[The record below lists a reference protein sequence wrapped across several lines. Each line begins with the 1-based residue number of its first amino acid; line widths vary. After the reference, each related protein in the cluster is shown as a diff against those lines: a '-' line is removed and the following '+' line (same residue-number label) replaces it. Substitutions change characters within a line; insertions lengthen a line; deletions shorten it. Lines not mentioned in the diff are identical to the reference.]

1 MATQEVDVNLTTSWE
16 VQTEDDGSKSYYATI
31 KVVNSE
37 TEEVVKTNTTE
48 TFGSTA
54 DLQIEVSRVK
64 QWYEDNPKYNV
75 GDSDA
80 PLEKNLAT
88 KAVDAARTQADIPPS
103 NTLEAIQAEEEEYN
117 AEQLAKAAAAAAAA
131 AEEAKKALEQ
141 LNKPTVA
148 YQEQSYLFANLSQLI
163 DYKRNV
169 LERTVG
175 KPLPYSGANQQN
187 ACLLV
192 DGEPYGFMNKLTQYP
207 NYKRFFEMKNAEI
220 SNLQPMI
227 RLFKCIQDD
236 NGDEYQ
242 VEMNFASYAG
252 IDRKDPA
259 SYFKNKNKRGFGA
272 GIRDFSFTCIGTD
285 PFAAKKSIE
294 AKLTI
299 FANDFEEL
307 LKCRGEGDCD
317 AVKFEDWYKSYRY
330 VDLALKTGGVKNKS
344 KNKNM
349 AAYQKQHEDNINKL
363 NFRLK
368 VVVGWAIPKNF
379 PSSGS
384 SDLREA
390 INNSYITLNLT
401 PTIHAFDMDE
411 MGRVTFTI
419 NYLAYIEDF
428 FDQSQ
433 YDVFASK
440 KSLYN
445 RDVRT
450 ANLLAAKS
458 KCSADEIKELQKKQ
472 ADEVAEDKKETIKN
486 ITRKLM
492 KVDVTSRTT
501 KLKYLVLSTDDIKDF
516 QQNGLSSREVSS
528 LKAITS
534 SSAEDKE
541 AVESAVNDAI
551 ATKADPN
558 AVQSEDSKAL
568 DFTEQ
573 LMTDINKFKL
583 PFFYVSDLV
592 DIIMESIGESL
603 TEASSNKFLKRF
615 EKLRVVLGPLEIVD
629 TRGSQRSTFCSLG
642 DLPISLKYFME
653 WLSIKTLKQA
663 DLKYNMS
670 TFLNDFFND
679 LIVNY
684 LNNDTW
690 FKLKGSQ
697 NIRLIKSSLTSYKQ
711 SEDAFDEIT
720 TEIKRQAALYGTFQA
735 GIGFDRYRLKLSD
748 VSPAQMPL
756 LRISGVSGLPVT
768 QKHVSAEVNYF
779 IFSAG
784 RVMPTEKQ
792 NGDIAEDSGRGIF
805 HYLMGK
811 DSGLVK
817 KISLQKTDAKYLKEL
832 RFEQSGYDG
841 LEQLLEVYDVTV
853 DAFPIVTAF
862 PGTYIYVNPRGW
874 LPGGSSYGSGAVT
887 DITRYGIGGYCMVWK
902 SEHSFGVGRAE
913 TKLHAKWVAG
923 LHADTK
929 DSALI
934 GDALSITSPA
944 TATDSEACAELAETR
959 AAVAAF
965 MKKIE
970 DDPTAGGEI
979 PGGFSL

>member
-1 MATQEVDVNLTTSWE
+1 MATDVNITTSWE
-16 VQTEDDGSKSYYATI
+16 VYDEEDGTKSYAATI
-31 KVVNSE
+31 KVVNSK
-37 TEEVVKTNTTE
+37 TNEVVKTNTTE

-80 PLEKNLAT
+80 PLEKSPAT
-88 KAVDAARTQADIPPS
+88 TGADKIKSFFNIPPS
-103 NTLEAIQAEEEEYN
+103 DSLAAIQKEEAAHN
-117 AEQLAKAAAAAAAA
+117 AATAAAAATTA
-131 AEEAKKALEQ
+131 AKKTKEQ
-141 LNKPTVA
+141 LNKSTVA

-163 DYKRNV
+163 DYKKNV
-169 LERTVG
+169 LEKNAG
-175 KPLPYSGANQQN
+175 KPLPYSGDNPQQN

-192 DGEPYGFMNKLTQYP
+192 DGTPYAFMNKLTQYP

-227 RLFKCIQDD
+227 RLFKCIQDT
-236 NGDEYQ
+236 NGDEHQ

-252 IDRKDPA
+252 IDREHGG
-259 SYFKNKNKRGFGA
+259 SYFKNKNKRGFGV
-272 GIRDFSFTCIGTD
+272 GIRDFSFSFIGTD
-285 PFAAKKSIE
+285 QFAAKKSIT

-307 LKCRGEGDCD
+307 LRCRGEGDCD
-317 AVKFEDWYKSYRY
+317 AKEFAKWKNAYRY
-330 VDLALKTGGVKNKS
+330 VDLALKTGGVRTKPED
-344 KNKNM
+344 
-349 AAYQKQHEDNINKL
+349 ATAYQKQHEDNLKKL

-368 VVVGWAIPKNF
+368 AVVGWAMPKNF
-379 PSSGS
+379 PSSDS

-440 KSLYN
+440 TSLSN
-445 RDVRT
+445 RMKRT
-450 ANLLAAKS
+450 TTLLEAKS
-458 KCSADEIKELQKKQ
+458 KCSADEIKELQQ
-472 ADEVAEDKKETIKN
+472 GFADDVISERKESIKN

-492 KVDVTSRTT
+492 EKDKWGSNTT
-501 KLKYLVLSTDDIKDF
+501 KLQYLVLTVAAIKDF
-516 QQNGLSSREVSS
+516 QQNGLSCQPAPLGENSTRGKV
-528 LKAITS
+528 TS
-534 SSAEDKE
+534 SSAEDTE
-541 AVESAVNDAI
+541 AIESGISESMASES
-551 ATKADPN
+551 DPN
-558 AVQSEDSKAL
+558 AAPSGDSETTN
-568 DFTEQ
+568 FTAN
-573 LMTDINKFKL
+573 MISTTDNFKL

-615 EKLRVVLGPLEIVD
+615 EKLRIVLGPLEIVD
-629 TRGSQRSTFCSLG
+629 TRGSQESIFCSLG

-653 WLSIKTLKQA
+653 WLSFKTLKQA

-697 NIRLIKSSLTSYKQ
+697 KIRLNKTSLTSYKQ
-711 SEDAFDEIT
+711 SKDTSDEIT
-720 TEIKRQAALYGTFQA
+720 AAILQQGSDSYF
-735 GIGFDRYRLKLSD
+735 RLNVSD
-748 VSPAQMPL
+748 ISPAQMPI

-784 RVMPTEKQ
+784 RVRPTEKQ
-792 NGDIAEDSGRGIF
+792 NGDIDEDSEHGIF

-817 KISLQKTDAKYLKEL
+817 KISLQKTDAAGLKEL

-862 PGTYIYVNPRGW
+862 PGTYIYVDPRGW
-874 LPGGSSYGSGAVT
+874 LPGGAVYGSGAVT

-923 LHADTK
+923 LHRDTE
-929 DSALI
+929 
-934 GDALSITSPA
+934 SPA
-944 TATDSEACAELAETR
+944 FVNDDKLSTTAPVTETGSKECAELAAARALASHASIMAQIAAEGET
-959 AAVAAF
+959 
-965 MKKIE
+965 E
-970 DDPTAGGEI
+970 Q
-979 PGGFSL
+979 

>member
-1 MATQEVDVNLTTSWE
+1 MATDVNITTSWE
-16 VQTEDDGSKSYYATI
+16 VYDEEDGTKSYAATI
-31 KVVNSE
+31 KVVNSKTNEEVYGYSTDSYSTTEELE
-37 TEEVVKTNTTE
+37 TEVE
-48 TFGSTA
+48 S
-54 DLQIEVSRVK
+54 IK
-64 QWYEDNPKYNV
+64 QEIDYDYNV
-75 GDSDA
+75 VDSDA
-80 PLEKNLAT
+80 PLEESPPTTDTDK
-88 KAVDAARTQADIPPS
+88 IPPS
-103 NTLEAIQAEEEEYN
+103 NTLEAIQAAEEKHNEEL
-117 AEQLAKAAAAAAAA
+117 AEAAAAAATTA
-131 AEEAKKALEQ
+131 AKKTKEQ
-141 LNKPTVA
+141 LNKSTVA

-163 DYKRNV
+163 DYKKNV
-169 LERTVG
+169 LEKNAG
-175 KPLPYSGANQQN
+175 KPLPYSGDNPQQN

-192 DGEPYGFMNKLTQYP
+192 DGTPYAFMNKLTQYP

-227 RLFKCIQDD
+227 RLFKCIQDT
-236 NGDEYQ
+236 NGDEHQ

-252 IDRKDPA
+252 IDREHGG
-259 SYFKNKNKRGFGA
+259 SYFKNKNKRGFGV
-272 GIRDFSFTCIGTD
+272 GIRDFSFSFIGTD
-285 PFAAKKSIE
+285 QFAAKKSIT

-307 LKCRGEGDCD
+307 LRCRGEGDCD
-317 AVKFEDWYKSYRY
+317 AKEFAKWKNAYRY
-330 VDLALKTGGVKNKS
+330 VDLALKTGGVRTKPED
-344 KNKNM
+344 
-349 AAYQKQHEDNINKL
+349 ATAYQKQHEDNLKKL

-368 VVVGWAIPKNF
+368 AVVGWAMPKNF
-379 PSSGS
+379 PSSDS

-450 ANLLAAKS
+450 AHLLAAKS
-458 KCSADEIKELQKKQ
+458 KCSADEIKELQQ
-472 ADEVAEDKKETIKN
+472 GFADDVKAERKESIKN

-492 KVDVTSRTT
+492 EKDKWGSNTT
-501 KLKYLVLSTDDIKDF
+501 KLQYLVLTVAAIKDF
-516 QQNGLSSREVSS
+516 QQNGLSCQPAPLGENSTRGKV
-528 LKAITS
+528 TS
-534 SSAEDKE
+534 SSAEDYM
-541 AVESAVNDAI
+541 AIESGINESMASES
-551 ATKADPN
+551 DPN
-558 AVQSEDSKAL
+558 AAPSGDSETTN
-568 DFTEQ
+568 FTAN
-573 LMTDINKFKL
+573 MISTTDNFKL

-615 EKLRVVLGPLEIVD
+615 EKLRIVLGPLEIVD
-629 TRGSQRSTFCSLG
+629 TRGSQQSTFCSLG

-653 WLSIKTLKQA
+653 WLSFKTLKQA

-697 NIRLIKSSLTSYKQ
+697 KIRLNKTSLTSYKQ
-711 SEDAFDEIT
+711 SKDTPDEIT
-720 TEIKRQAALYGTFQA
+720 AAILQQGSDSYF
-735 GIGFDRYRLKLSD
+735 RLNVSD
-748 VSPAQMPL
+748 ISPAQMPI

-784 RVMPTEKQ
+784 RVRPTEKQ
-792 NGDIAEDSGRGIF
+792 NGDIDEDSEHGIF

-817 KISLQKTDAKYLKEL
+817 KISLQKTDAAGLKEL

-862 PGTYIYVNPRGW
+862 PGTYIYVDPRGW
-874 LPGGSSYGSGAVT
+874 LPGGAVYGSGAVT

-902 SEHSFGVGRAE
+902 SEHFFGVGRAE

-934 GDALSITSPA
+934 GDGTDITSPA